1 MRSELESLRVK
12 KVKHSFPICPVAF
25 KASPLASRTLPTR
38 SVATLLEYFVMVGSG
53 SIGFFKFFCTEMLFR
68 CVKQAQNTP
77 EERYV
82 DAGMKIQVKNG
93 EKPAMAL
100 LFV

>member
-38 SVATLLEYFVMVGSG
+38 SVATLLKHFVMVGNG
-53 SIGFFKFFCTEMLFR
+53 SIRFLNVFALKCHSGVLSK
-68 CVKQAQNTP
+68 VKI
-77 EERYV
+77 
-82 DAGMKIQVKNG
+82 DLKNG
-93 EKPAMAL
+93 MWMQ
-100 LFV
+100 V

>member
-38 SVATLLEYFVMVGSG
+38 SVETLLQYFVMVGSG
-53 SIGFFKFFCTEMLFR
+53 GIVFFNFF
-68 CVKQAQNTP
+68 AQKCHSD
-77 EERYV
+77 V
-82 DAGMKIQVKNG
+82 LSKLKIHLKNG
-93 EKPAMAL
+93 MWMQ
-100 LFV
+100 V